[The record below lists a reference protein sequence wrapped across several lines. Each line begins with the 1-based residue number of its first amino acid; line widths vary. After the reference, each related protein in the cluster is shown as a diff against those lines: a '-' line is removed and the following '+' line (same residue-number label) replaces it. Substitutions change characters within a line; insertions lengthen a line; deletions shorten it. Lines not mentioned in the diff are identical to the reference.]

1 VRLTKLLNIRDI
13 SVDTRRAAI
22 ASNAEGRYS
31 RQQRVRT
38 MVYSPKPNTIGR
50 TDAQHTGTGVFVTAQ
65 DGLRLHVREYGP
77 RTALASPVVCLP
89 GLARTVADFDA
100 LAPAL
105 ANGPPPRRVI
115 AIDSRGRGQSD
126 YDSNPENYN
135 LAVELGDVV
144 TVLTALEI
152 GEAVFIGSSRGGL
165 LTMLLGVAHPTAVA
179 GVLLHD
185 IGPVI
190 DAKGLARIKSYVG
203 KLPQPRNFREGAEI
217 LRRLFDAQFPKL
229 AADQWLAA
237 AQRTW
242 KMDGGELVPTY
253 DVRLS
258 RTLAEVDIE
267 RPLPSM
273 WNEFD
278 ALSHVPILVIRGANS
293 DILSAA
299 TVTAMQVR
307 HPKMESIEIPDQGH
321 VPSLD
326 NPDLI
331 RRISEFVTACDS
343 HAKRSAAERRDA
355 GFVEGP
361 PS

>member
-1 VRLTKLLNIRDI
+1 
-13 SVDTRRAAI
+13 
-22 ASNAEGRYS
+22 
-31 RQQRVRT
+31 
-38 MVYSPKPNTIGR
+38 MP
-50 TDAQHTGTGVFVTAQ
+50 TDLFVTAQ

-77 RTALASPVVCLP
+77 RTALALPVVCLP
-89 GLARTVADFDA
+89 GLARTVADFDG

-105 ANGPPPRRVI
+105 ANGGPPRRVI
-115 AIDSRGRGQSD
+115 AIDLRGRGQSD

-165 LTMLLGVAHPTAVA
+165 LTMLLGVAHPTAIA
-179 GVLLHD
+179 GVVLHD

-190 DAKGLARIKSYVG
+190 EPKGLARIKSYVG
-203 KLPQPRNFREGAEI
+203 KLPQPRNFNEGAEI

-229 AADQWLAA
+229 TAEQWLAA

-242 KMDGGELVPTY
+242 KLDDGALVPTY
-253 DVRLS
+253 DVRLA
-258 RTLAEVDIE
+258 RTLAELDIE
-267 RPLPSM
+267 RPLPAM

-278 ALSHVPILVIRGANS
+278 ASSRVPILVIRGANS

-299 TVTAMQVR
+299 TVTAMQAR
-307 HPKMESIEIPDQGH
+307 HPEMETIEVADQGH

-326 NPDLI
+326 SPDLI
-331 RRISEFVTACDS
+331 RRIGEFIAACDS
-343 HAKRSAAERRDA
+343 HAKRPAAERRDA
-355 GFVEGP
+355 GFVEGTAALATRHG
-361 PS
+361 